1 MPTTAKK
8 TAKVGAQFSV
18 LWVSYLAKAVQQDKY
33 AANTLYVKLRSVDL
47 HLLCAANENEN
58 KLFGNLQKGNR

>member
-18 LWVSYLAKAVQQDKY
+18 LWVSYLAKAVQQD
-33 AANTLYVKLRSVDL
+33 N
-47 HLLCAANENEN
+47 
-58 KLFGNLQKGNR
+58 